1 MTPFIFANNI
11 KTALASAVSSTA
23 TTITLASSTDL
34 PSSIPTGYYLPITLN
49 DAATGQIYEIVYATA
64 VSGANLTVVRA
75 QEGTSAGTWAIGDF
89 VFSGPTAG
97 QMTSPT
103 AEIISVLTAAGLTPD
118 RTNTEQL
125 LAGLEILFPPYS
137 GVKQVAPAIANATV
151 INTSGATTTATV
163 TFTAPANGWV
173 IGFATTHLAA
183 AGNSTGYQFSLLI
196 NGTTINQD
204 TNPNTNTEYGFL
216 SVTAGESC
224 TVTGQVYL
232 SGGVLSANANIQ
244 TFAFFIP
251 NP

>member
-1 MTPFIFANNI
+1 MDY
-11 KTALASAVSSTA
+11 
-23 TTITLASSTDL
+23 TI
-34 PSSIPTGYYLPITLN
+34 
-49 DAATGQIYEIVYATA
+49 ATGT
-64 VSGANLTVVRA
+64 T
-75 QEGTSAGTWAIGDF
+75 AIG
-89 VFSGPTAG
+89 SGSAPPATGTPGEFTDGDPSTNTPATVLPAY
-97 QMTSPT
+97 QMN
-103 AEIISVLTAAGLTPD
+103 AIVEEIISVIKGAGLTLD
-118 RTNTEQL
+118 RTNTAQL
-125 LAGLEILFPPYS
+125 LAALQILFPPYS

-151 INTSGATTTATV
+151 INTSGATTKATV

-216 SVTAGESC
+216 AVTANESC

-232 SGGVLSANANIQ
+232 SNGVLSANANIQ
-244 TFAFFIP
+244 TLALFIP